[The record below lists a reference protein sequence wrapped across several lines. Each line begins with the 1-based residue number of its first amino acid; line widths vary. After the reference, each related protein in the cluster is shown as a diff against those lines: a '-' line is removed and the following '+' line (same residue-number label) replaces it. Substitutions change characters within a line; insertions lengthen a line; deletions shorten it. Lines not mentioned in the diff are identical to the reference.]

1 MQVGQEEV
9 PKPLTSSRTRV
20 TSWAPARGRTI
31 LISSWQLCSLT
42 CSSSRLIW
50 AEWRSYLSPLTYC
63 ISKFL
68 E

>member
-20 TSWAPARGRTI
+20 TSWAPDRGRTI
-31 LISSWQLCSLT
+31 LIYSWQLDSLT

-50 AEWRSYLSPLTYC
+50 VWRSYLSAL
-63 ISKFL
+63 S
-68 E
+68 

>member
-20 TSWAPARGRTI
+20 TSWAPDRGRTI
-31 LISSWQLCSLT
+31 LISSWQLGSLT

-50 AEWRSYLSPLTYC
+50 VWRSYLSPLTYC